1 MNIKHKL
8 LVLLLSIIV
17 VAALFFLATGL
28 SGVQLAPGT
37 PDIFSFNQAPPA
49 SQGGGTP
56 QASSLMMVLRILYIV
71 TIVLLPVLIILLI
84 VSKQARKQFL
94 RSLIGL
100 VPIIILLFAFRQLT
114 QQTARPADTQP
125 PGYPASAQNAQGIG
139 KQTVVTP
146 AATPAWLVTA
156 ATIGVAVIITVLV
169 AGIAW
174 FLVRRNRKEEDSFG
188 QIAQEA
194 QNALDALKS
203 GANLKNV
210 VIRCYY
216 QMNEILKEEKGI
228 RRDASMTPRE
238 FETRLEKGGLPGS
251 AVKELTRLF
260 EEVRYGTHVPDMEDE
275 VVAIASLTAIVDAV
289 KVH

>member
-37 PDIFSFNQAPPA
+37 PDVFSFNQAPSA

-56 QASSLMMVLRILYIV
+56 QASSLMMVLRIIYIV
-71 TIVLLPVLIILLI
+71 AIVLLPVLIILLI

-188 QIAQEA
+188 RIAQEA

-275 VVAIASLTAIVDAV
+275 VVAIASLTAIIDAV

>member
-28 SGVQLAPGT
+28 SGVKLAPGT
-37 PDIFSFNQAPPA
+37 PDVFSFNQAQSA

-56 QASSLMMVLRILYIV
+56 QASSLMMVLRIIYIV
-71 TIVLLPVLIILLI
+71 AIVLLPVLIILLI

-139 KQTVVTP
+139 KQTVVTS

-188 QIAQEA
+188 RIAQEA

-238 FETRLEKGGLPGS
+238 FETRLEKGGLPGL

-275 VVAIASLTAIVDAV
+275 VVAIASLTAIIDAV